1 MWPKIY
7 LLKSVAT
14 ESCSL
19 PLPGRGS
26 RTDALRPHSSNNWS
40 WVLSMCLLTQ
50 CWQVGVAGF
59 AGLSLVLLQTYQ
71 LAADLPQPASSLLIH
86 GPGNWLLFCQHVVV
100 APRHPLQLFGHGQ
113 VDAGLGSQLG
123 VLHQQGEKGTWGAS
137 VREAETWE
145 SVPTILF
152 GSV

>member
-86 GPGNWLLFCQHVVV
+86 GPGSWLLFCQHVVV

-113 VDAGLGSQLG
+113 VIQRFACRSAGVCLSSLSCRD
-123 VLHQQGEKGTWGAS
+123 GERDTPSIVTSSTTLTRRK
-137 VREAETWE
+137 
-145 SVPTILF
+145 L
-152 GSV
+152 